1 MDTYIV
7 HVYRRESEHRLVS
20 GLAERVQDGAK
31 QGFRTIDELWTF
43 LVTVVPPVITD
54 VSENNPEDS
63 R

>member
-7 HVYRRESEHRLVS
+7 HIYRREAEHCLS

-31 QGFRTIDELWTF
+31 QGIRTVDELWTF
-43 LVTVVPPVITD
+43 LMMVVTPATTD
-54 VSENNPEDS
+54 LSKNNHEDS